1 MKYFLRQMLIGKIA
15 IIPIDAESYDE
26 HKKCHQALLAA
37 KAIEEKY
44 DLMIAN
50 YL

>member
-1 MKYFLRQMLIGKIA
+1 
-15 IIPIDAESYDE
+15 
-26 HKKCHQALLAA
+26 LAA